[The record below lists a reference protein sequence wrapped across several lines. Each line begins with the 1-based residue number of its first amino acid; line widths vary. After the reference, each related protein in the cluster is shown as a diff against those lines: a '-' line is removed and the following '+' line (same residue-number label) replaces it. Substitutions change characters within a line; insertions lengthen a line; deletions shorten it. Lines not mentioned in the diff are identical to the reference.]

1 MKKTLLRKAL
11 NRSIKQSFGRFLS
24 IFMIIALGASL
35 FSGLRNTPAS
45 MEASVSKDVKAAH
58 FADLT
63 YIATLGF
70 DQDDI
75 EAVKKIKG
83 IKKVEPGYQFDA
95 LLQDGAGKL
104 GVSVHD
110 YPMMMAHR
118 IIRL

>member
-63 YIATLGF
+63 YIATLGY

-75 EAVKKIKG
+75 EEQMRVLVAAIRKAHLD
-83 IKKVEPGYQFDA
+83 PQQ
-95 LLQDGAGKL
+95 LS
-104 GVSVHD
+104 SVIMFVHL
-110 YPMMMAHR
+110 
-118 IIRL
+118 IEQSCNK

>member
-63 YIATLGF
+63 YI
-70 DQDDI
+70 DMNRE
-75 EAVKKIKG
+75 EAG
-83 IKKVEPGYQFDA
+83 
-95 LLQDGAGKL
+95 
-104 GVSVHD
+104 
-110 YPMMMAHR
+110 R
-118 IIRL
+118 IFCLVRLT